1 MDPTFGETMRR
12 NLAAS
17 KKTTNPS
24 NLVLGMGVGTF
35 IVGFLVILFFFVVL
49 FSTPCSKTEKI
60 LWRGISFAVV
70 GIIILILIFA
80 ERESVYYYSDY
91 SANNYDNSVI
101 PRIAIGCVSIL
112 FGIIAAVMITEHS
125 GESREMST
133 VDHEPS
139 ALWQH

>member
-1 MDPTFGETMRR
+1 MDPAYGETMRR
-12 NLAAS
+12 NLAS
-17 KKTTNPS
+17 KTSNPS

-35 IVGFLVILFFFVVL
+35 IVAFLVILLFFVFL
-49 FSTPCSKTEKI
+49 FSAPCSKTEKI

-91 SANNYDNSVI
+91 TANNYDNSVI

-112 FGIIAAVMITEHS
+112 FGIIAAVMITEHT